1 MNHFEVNVYQTSI
14 KDPPQHLATLQV
26 YLHEGGNA
34 DDAAKIAMQEAG
46 GDMAVAKPQ

>member
-1 MNHFEVNVYQTSI
+1 MTHFEVNVYQTSI
-14 KDPPQHLATLQV
+14 NNPPVWLATLQV
-26 YLHEGGNA
+26 YLHEGGSA